1 MILTFHLHL
10 IVNFSVR
17 SRGDILW
24 KLCYKNKSKSYEKM
38 QKAVRHEYNSI
49 NNQMGVL
56 IKNGK
61 YHSAHYQK
69 LAGKKATYRTIL
81 DLFTFYGLEHTV
93 EEISE

>member
-1 MILTFHLHL
+1 
-10 IVNFSVR
+10 
-17 SRGDILW
+17 
-24 KLCYKNKSKSYEKM
+24 
-38 QKAVRHEYNSI
+38 
-49 NNQMGVL
+49 MGVL